1 MNFHLTVSQSGW
13 ISTTL
18 CLERDEF
25 PSCHRW
31 MNFHCRNAGDVNKSY
46 KTAVPIRLSIEA
58 SQKLDKFT
66 KSMDPC
72 RLTPVSTCQCSV
84 HLPTYMNYRSGIA
97 VTDHMSLQDKIWP
110 GIYIVLERRRAQKG
124 WIPQDHVT
132 MCESRHE
139 IPNLKVLKTK
149 KPDKKTRVKHMQ
161 AISRS
166 SCINVLSY
174 SKSGKGDILH
184 QEAMLA

>member
-31 MNFHCRNAGDVNKSY
+31 MNFHCRNAGDVNKPY

-66 KSMDPC
+66 KSMDLC

-84 HLPTYMNYRSGIA
+84 HLPTYMNWQVWDFGPRSQVA
-97 VTDHMSLQDKIWP
+97 SRQDLP
-110 GIYIVLERRRAQKG
+110 TIYIVLERRRAQKG
-124 WIPQDHVT
+124 WILQDHVT
-132 MCESRHE
+132 MCESRNE

-149 KPDKKTRVKHMQ
+149 KPDKKTRVKHTQ
-161 AISRS
+161 VISWC